1 MVDILTPVGSE
12 SKKVT
17 ETAATDLEIERR
29 CFQIPRTCMFLALI
43 YIPREVAY
51 KQLSSPI
58 IKIGLLT
65 QSSDS
70 CYLIGS

>member
-1 MVDILTPVGSE
+1 MVDILTPVGFE

-29 CFQIPRTCMFLALI
+29 CFQIPGTCMFLALI
-43 YIPREVAY
+43 YTPREVAN
-51 KQLSSPI
+51 KQLSSPVI
-58 IKIGLLT
+58 GIGLLT
-65 QSSDS
+65 QSSDG